1 MHTYLLVSKQIHS
14 PLSSLL
20 LQALLGPYSGLYRP
34 GKAKIKALNQE
45 VISKFNFIVKVLSSL
60 SIFFGACMLGFFFFL
75 VFNIFQCFLEVK
87 MENTILF

>member
-34 GKAKIKALNQE
+34 GNAKTKALNQE

-60 SIFFGACMLGFFFFL
+60 SIFLVHACWVFFL

-87 MENTILF
+87 MENTIFF